1 LREGGAQQQAKPV
14 IGFLGNAQILSLRV
28 AWSNDDEREEAQC
41 WTSLSLFVLSDQLD
55 DSFADFGDH
64 PARCHRHHPAGLG
77 TACLQAIEVRLR
89 PVAMLVVLDAELG
102 DLSVDGGCDLLLRPL
117 DLGAPL
123 RRRAVLA
130 VQVIATGFSGL
141 RLLRQSQQHM
151 TEEFIDV

>member
-1 LREGGAQQQAKPV
+1 MAQGVRGGWQLALCGV
-14 IGFLGNAQILSLRV
+14 VG
-28 AWSNDDEREEAQC
+28 
-41 WTSLSLFVLSDQLD
+41 DQLD

-64 PARCHRHHPAGLG
+64 PGRCHRHHPAGLG

-130 VQVIATGFSGL
+130 VQVIVTGFSGL

-151 TEEFIDV
+151 TEEFIDVYGNYAIKLLRLQNDLAIGVEDRRPQNA

>member
-1 LREGGAQQQAKPV
+1 
-14 IGFLGNAQILSLRV
+14 
-28 AWSNDDEREEAQC
+28 
-41 WTSLSLFVLSDQLD
+41 
-55 DSFADFGDH
+55 
-64 PARCHRHHPAGLG
+64 
-77 TACLQAIEVRLR
+77 
-89 PVAMLVVLDAELG
+89 MLVVLDAELG

-151 TEEFIDV
+151 TEEFIDVYGNYAIKLLRLQNDLAIGVEATPERIKL

>member
-1 LREGGAQQQAKPV
+1 
-14 IGFLGNAQILSLRV
+14 
-28 AWSNDDEREEAQC
+28 
-41 WTSLSLFVLSDQLD
+41 
-55 DSFADFGDH
+55 
-64 PARCHRHHPAGLG
+64 
-77 TACLQAIEVRLR
+77 
-89 PVAMLVVLDAELG
+89 MLVVLDAELG
-102 DLSVDGGCDLLLRPL
+102 DLSVHGGCDLLLRPL